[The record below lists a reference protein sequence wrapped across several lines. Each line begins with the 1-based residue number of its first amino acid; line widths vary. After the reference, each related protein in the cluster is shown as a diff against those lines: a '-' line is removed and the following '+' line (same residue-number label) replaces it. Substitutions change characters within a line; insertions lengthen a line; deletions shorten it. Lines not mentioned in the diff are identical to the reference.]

1 MIRSLAK
8 SITGKFLTYA
18 LLISIVP
25 LLLFGIFSF
34 NSVSLILK
42 DEIDTYH
49 TDIVNE
55 KRMFLEYTMNDVESL
70 IANLSGL
77 QDIKDTL
84 STNVNNTNLYQKLA
98 TQARMGYILSGYTNL
113 KGLVSID
120 IFSNKNDQYHVGET
134 LDVSNTNIAL
144 KDKLYFEAKQA
155 NSSVYW
161 SGIEGN
167 INRNSEHKYVINA
180 VKLLY
185 ASREKS
191 REPIGVLI
199 ISYDVNYFKDAFT
212 HLQGDGYF
220 IIADSKQDI
229 IYHPQKQYIGQRLTE
244 SVSDQFIGSHGSFVQ
259 VINDEEQLI
268 KFARTQYGEWIV
280 ASIIPSKMIYQKIKS
295 LNMVLIILLL
305 VCVVMA
311 GGFALFVSRKI
322 VFPIKRVTDT
332 FVALQHGDVQEDK
345 KLKIDSEDEIGQ
357 LGKLFN
363 SFIDAKKDILIQKA
377 LEKKLHE
384 RNEELQ
390 VTLKKLQETQG
401 QLIQHEKLAG
411 IGQLAAGVAHEINNP
426 LGFTTSNFQTIKR
439 YMSVYHQIVN
449 AYMEIEKGYSE
460 KGKEEIQTA
469 FAEMTELRKK
479 LKFAYIN
486 DDLPD
491 ILKETADGLDRIS
504 KIVISMKMFSRI
516 DQIGEKTESDINDG
530 LKNTL
535 VVANN
540 EIKYHTDV
548 EISFGEIPKL
558 LVNGGQIN
566 QVWLILII
574 NAVHAIKE
582 RHKGVKGLIKISTI
596 FDDHD
601 VVCEIEDNGTGIP
614 EEIREKIFEPFF
626 TTKPIGEG
634 TGLGLGIAYDI
645 IVNKHKGKIIVES
658 TMGQRTK
665 FIIKLPVQSI

>member
-1 MIRSLAK
+1 MIKSLAK
-8 SITGKFLTYA
+8 SITGKFLAYA
-18 LLISIVP
+18 LLISVVP
-25 LLLFGIFSF
+25 LFFFGIFAF

-42 DEIDTYH
+42 NEIDTYH
-49 TDIVNE
+49 TDIVEE
-55 KRMFLEYTMNDVESL
+55 KRSFLEHTMNDVESL

-77 QDIKDTL
+77 QEIKDTL
-84 STNVNNTNLYQKLA
+84 ETDVSSTLYQKLA
-98 TQARMGYILSGYTNL
+98 TQAKVGYILSGYTNL

-120 IFSNKNDQYHVGET
+120 IFSKRNEQYHVGET

-144 KDKLYFEAKQA
+144 KERLCREALQA

-161 SGIEGN
+161 SGIEEN
-167 INRNSEHKYVINA
+167 INLNSEHKYVINA

-185 ASREKS
+185 GTHEKS

-199 ISYDVNYFKDAFT
+199 ISYDVNYFEDAFKRLT
-212 HLQGDGYF
+212 GDGYF
-220 IIADSKQDI
+220 IIVDMKKDI
-229 IYHPQKQYIGQRLTE
+229 IYHPHREYIGQQLANT
-244 SVSDQFIGSHGSFVQ
+244 VANQLVGKQGSFVQ
-259 VINDEEQLI
+259 VINGEEQLI
-268 KFARTQYGEWIV
+268 NFSRTQYGDWVV
-280 ASIIPSKMIYQKIKS
+280 ASIIPLNIIYQKIKFM
-295 LNMVLIILLL
+295 NIVLIALLL
-305 VCVVMA
+305 LCVILA
-311 GGFALFVSRKI
+311 GIFALFVSRKI

-332 FVALQHGDVQEDK
+332 FAALQHGNIQEDK

-363 SFIDAKKDILIQKA
+363 SFIDAKTDILVQKA
-377 LEKKLHE
+377 LEKKLYE

-390 VTLKKLQETQG
+390 ITLKKLQQTQG

-426 LGFTTSNFQTIKR
+426 LGFTTSNFQTLKK
-439 YMSVYHQIVN
+439 YMAVYHEIIT
-449 AYMEIEKGYSE
+449 AYLEVEKGYSE
-460 KGKEEIQTA
+460 KSQLEVQEA
-469 FAEMTELRKK
+469 FAQMAVLRKK
-479 LKFAYIN
+479 LKLAYIN
-486 DDLPD
+486 EDLED
-491 ILKETADGLDRIS
+491 ILKETEEGLDRIS

-516 DQIGEKTESDINDG
+516 DQVGDKAESNINDG

-540 EIKYHTDV
+540 EIKYHSDV
-548 EISFGEIPKL
+548 ELTLGEIPKV

-582 RHKGVKGLIKISTI
+582 QHKGRRGLITISTGLEDGYI
-596 FDDHD
+596 
-601 VVCEIEDNGTGIP
+601 VCEVTDNGTGIP

-645 IVNKHKGKIIVES
+645 IVNKHNGKIAVES
-658 TMGQRTK
+658 TLGQGAK
-665 FIIKLPVQSI
+665 FIVKLPI

>member
-25 LLLFGIFSF
+25 LLFFGIFSF

-77 QDIKDTL
+77 EDIKETL

-134 LDVSNTNIAL
+134 LDVSNTNIEL
-144 KDKLYFEAKQA
+144 KDKLYREAEQA

-161 SGIEGN
+161 SGIEEN
-167 INRNSEHKYVINA
+167 INRNSGHKYVINA

-185 ASREKS
+185 AGREKS

-199 ISYDVNYFKDAFT
+199 ISYDVNYFEDAFT

-220 IIADSKQDI
+220 IIADSKKDL
-229 IYHPQKQYIGQRLTE
+229 IYHPHEEYIGKRLTN
-244 SVSDQFIGSHGSFVQ
+244 SVSDKFIGTSGSFVQ

-268 KFARTQYGEWIV
+268 KFARTQSGDWIV
-280 ASIIPSKMIYQKIKS
+280 ASIIPTKMIYQKIKS

-305 VCVVMA
+305 VCVIMA
-311 GGFALFVSRKI
+311 GLFASFVSRKI

-332 FVALQHGDVQEDK
+332 FVALQHGDMREDK

-357 LGKLFN
+357 LGRLFN
-363 SFIDAKKDILIQKA
+363 SFIDAKADILVQKA

-390 VTLKKLQETQG
+390 LTLKKLQQTQG

-426 LGFTTSNFQTIKR
+426 LGFTTSNFQTLKK
-439 YMSVYHQIVN
+439 YMSVYDQIVN

-460 KGKEEIQTA
+460 KNEEEIQAA
-469 FAEMTELRKK
+469 FVEIMGLRKK
-479 LKFAYIN
+479 LKFAYIS

-491 ILKETADGLDRIS
+491 ILKETGDGLDRIS

-516 DQIGEKTESDINDG
+516 DQIGEKTDSDLNDG

-540 EIKYHTDV
+540 ELKYHTDI
-548 EISFGEIPKL
+548 EITFGEIPKV

-566 QVWLILII
+566 QVWLILLL

-582 RHKGVKGLIKISTI
+582 RHKGVKGLIKISTGLEE
-596 FDDHD
+596 HY

-614 EEIREKIFEPFF
+614 EEIREKIFDPFF

-645 IVNKHKGKIIVES
+645 IVNKHKGEITVES
-658 TMGQRTK
+658 SMGEGTK
-665 FIIKLPVQSI
+665 FIVKLPVQSI

>member
-34 NSVSLILK
+34 NSVSRILK
-42 DEIDTYH
+42 NEIDTYH

-84 STNVNNTNLYQKLA
+84 SIPVNHANLYQKLA

-113 KGLVSID
+113 EGLVSID
-120 IFSNKNDQYHVGET
+120 IFSNSNDQYHVGET
-134 LDVSNTNIAL
+134 LDVSNTNIQL
-144 KDKLYFEAKQA
+144 KDQLCREAEQA

-161 SGIEGN
+161 SGIEEN

-185 ASREKS
+185 ASKEKS

-199 ISYDVNYFKDAFT
+199 ISYDVNYFKSAFK
-212 HLQGDGYF
+212 HLQSDGYF
-220 IIADSKQDI
+220 IIADSKKDI
-229 IYHPQKQYIGQRLTE
+229 IYHPQNKYIGKRLTD
-244 SVSDQFIGSHGSFVQ
+244 SISGQFIENSGSFVQ

-268 KFARTQYGEWIV
+268 KFARTQSGDWII
-280 ASIIPSKMIYQKIKS
+280 ASIIPSKMIYQKVKS
-295 LNMVLIILLL
+295 LHFILFIVLL
-305 VCVVMA
+305 VCSVMA
-311 GGFALFVSRKI
+311 GMFAFFVSRKI

-332 FVALQHGDVQEDK
+332 FMALQHGDVQEDK

-363 SFIDAKKDILIQKA
+363 SFIDAKTDILVQKA

-390 VTLKKLQETQG
+390 VTLKKLQQTQG

-426 LGFTTSNFQTIKR
+426 LGFTTSNFQTLKKYIG
-439 YMSVYHQIVN
+439 VYDQIVN
-449 AYMEIEKGYSE
+449 GYMEIEKNYFISTQV
-460 KGKEEIQTA
+460 EIQTA
-469 FAEMTELRKK
+469 FAEMQALRKK
-479 LKFAYIN
+479 MKFAYISE
-486 DDLPD
+486 DLPD
-491 ILKETADGLDRIS
+491 ILKETEDGLDRIS

-540 EIKYHTDV
+540 ELKYHTDV
-548 EISFGEIPKL
+548 GITFGEIPK
-558 LVNGGQIN
+558 VVINGGQIN
-566 QVWLILII
+566 QVWLILLL

-582 RHKGVKGLIKISTI
+582 RHKDVKGFIEISTRLEEEY
-596 FDDHD
+596 
-601 VVCEIEDNGTGIP
+601 VVCEIADNGTGIP
-614 EEIREKIFEPFF
+614 KEIREKIFEPFF

-645 IVNKHKGKIIVES
+645 IVNKHKGEIMVES
-658 TMGQRTK
+658 MMGQGTK
-665 FIIKLPVQSI
+665 FIVKLPIHQ

>member
-25 LLLFGIFSF
+25 LLLFGLFSF

-55 KRMFLEYTMNDVESL
+55 KRMFLEYTMNDIDSL

-84 STNVNNTNLYQKLA
+84 STPVNTNNLYQKLA

-120 IFSNKNDQYHVGET
+120 IFSNRNDQYHVGET
-134 LDVSNTNIAL
+134 LDVSNTNILL
-144 KDKLYFEAKQA
+144 KDQLYQEAKQS

-161 SGIEGN
+161 SGIEEN

-185 ASREKS
+185 ATKEKS

-199 ISYDVNYFKDAFT
+199 ISYDVNYFEDAFK

-220 IIADSKQDI
+220 IIADGKKDL
-229 IYHPQKQYIGQRLTE
+229 IYHPQNKYIGQRLTG
-244 SVSDQFIGSHGSFVQ
+244 SISDKIIGSSGSFVQ
-259 VINDEEQLI
+259 IINDEEQLI
-268 KFARTQYGEWIV
+268 KFAKTQYGDWIV

-295 LNMVLIILLL
+295 LNLVLILLL
-305 VCVVMA
+305 VVCIVMA
-311 GGFALFVSRKI
+311 GAFALFVSRKI

-332 FVALQHGDVQEDK
+332 FAALQHGEVREDK

-363 SFIDAKKDILIQKA
+363 SFIDAKTDILVQKA

-390 VTLKKLQETQG
+390 VTLKKLQQTQG

-426 LGFTTSNFQTIKR
+426 LGFTTSNFQTLKKYI
-439 YMSVYHQIVN
+439 SVYDRIVT

-460 KGKEEIQTA
+460 KTVEEMQAA
-469 FAEMTELRKK
+469 FIEMAGLRKQ
-479 LKFAYIN
+479 LKFTYISG
-486 DDLPD
+486 DLPD

-530 LKNTL
+530 LRNTL

-540 EIKYHTDV
+540 EVKYHTDV
-548 EISFGEIPKL
+548 EIHYGEIPNL

-566 QVWLILII
+566 QVWLILVL

-582 RHKGVKGLIKISTI
+582 RYPGGKGLIRISTRVEENYI
-596 FDDHD
+596 
-601 VVCEIEDNGTGIP
+601 VCEIEDNGTGIP
-614 EEIREKIFEPFF
+614 EDIREKIFEPFF
-626 TTKPIGEG
+626 TTKPVGEG

-645 IVNKHKGKIIVES
+645 IVNKHKGKIMVES
-658 TMGQRTK
+658 RMGEGTK
-665 FIIKLPVQSI
+665 FIVKLPV